1 MKKIVLN
8 TLALLS
14 ISVFATAQTQPEVES
29 ETITTTI
36 SLINTDKN
44 PELEIVKSF
53 KEPMSGHFLD
63 PKAPRFLLTD
73 QKQKV
78 AFGIGGFVRLRAA
91 YDFDGSPQNSFG
103 FIPNSIPVPRNPAMN
118 NSFDMDASKSTI
130 FFKLLGNDDKI
141 GKFQAYISGQF
152 TGNNNA
158 FELNDAYVQLLGLTL
173 GRTWSTFNDM
183 AAVPP
188 TVDFQGPAGAAEMR
202 TTQIR
207 YTYSLDNG
215 LQFAIAAERPETT
228 GTYTTDVTEKASQR
242 LPDVPAYAQYSWGKG
257 AKSHVRLA
265 GVLRNMT
272 YRDMV
277 DNKNKTET
285 GYGVQMST
293 NVNAT
298 PLVEFYGQITYG
310 KGIAEYINDL
320 SGNGLSLVA
329 DSKKPGNMHAQEALG
344 WLTQVQFNLTKSV
357 FTTVGYSQAKVFSDD
372 KYDAPASQYNY
383 GQYIVGNVFYNV
395 TSNLQVGGEY
405 LWGNRVNMDGEK
417 NSANRIQ
424 TVIQYSF

>member
-8 TLALLS
+8 TLVLLF
-14 ISVFATAQTQPEVES
+14 ITICAKAQSGSSNDS
-29 ETITTTI
+29 EIITTTL

-44 PELEIVKSF
+44 PEIEIVQDF
-53 KEPMSGHFLD
+53 KEPMSGHYLD
-63 PKAPRFLLTD
+63 PKAPRFLLYD
-73 QKQKV
+73 QKDKL

-103 FIPNSIPVPRNPAMN
+103 FIPNSIPVPKDPALN
-118 NSFDMDASKSTI
+118 NNFNMDASKSTL
-130 FFKLLGNDDKI
+130 FFKLLGNDSKI

-158 FELNDAYVQLLGLTL
+158 FELNDAYVKLLGLTL

-183 AAVPP
+183 AAIPP

-202 TTQIR
+202 TTQVR
-207 YTYSLDNG
+207 YTHSLKNG
-215 LQFAIAAERPETT
+215 IQFAIAAELPETT
-228 GTYTTDVTEKASQR
+228 GTYTDEITEKASQR
-242 LPDVPAYAQYSWGKG
+242 LPDVPAYVQYNWGKD
-257 AKSHVRLA
+257 ANSHVRLA
-265 GVLRNMT
+265 GVLRNMI

-277 DNKNKTET
+277 ASKNKTQT
-285 GYGVQMST
+285 GYGVQMSS
-293 NVNAT
+293 NVNIT
-298 PLVEFYGQITYG
+298 PLVEFYGQVTYG

-320 SGNGLSLVA
+320 SGNGLSLVP
-329 DSKKPGNMHAQEALG
+329 DSDKSGKMHAQEALG
-344 WLTQVQFNLTKSV
+344 WLTQLQFNLSKSV
-357 FTTVGYSQAKVFSDD
+357 YTTVGYSQAKVFSGDG
-372 KYDAPASQYNY
+372 YDALASQYNY

-417 NSANRIQ
+417 NHANRIQ
-424 TVIQYSF
+424 TVVQFNF